1 MAFKLTLQAGL
12 WILKTPFVF
21 VIIFAGLIF
30 DHCIRMV
37 ITLCS
42 QYYRLISLP
51 EASFGLIG
59 SGLAVLGLVMPKLA
73 HKMVNRRSAVF
84 NLGIM
89 AAVSLIGLMGM
100 TFFIPFFGLIPLALL
115 SAVMYMSRFFESHYL
130 NRITA
135 SHQRATVLSFKGL
148 SFNLAYGL
156 IGVLYSV
163 LLAFLRPRTA
173 AIMPGLSSLEL
184 ENAVFV
190 GSMGWFPGYFAVT
203 IVILIFVA
211 RWQLRHTDDHKRL
224 G

>member
-1 MAFKLTLQAGL
+1 
-12 WILKTPFVF
+12 
-21 VIIFAGLIF
+21 
-30 DHCIRMV
+30 
-37 ITLCS
+37 
-42 QYYRLISLP
+42 
-51 EASFGLIG
+51 
-59 SGLAVLGLVMPKLA
+59 
-73 HKMVNRRSAVF
+73 
-84 NLGIM
+84 
-89 AAVSLIGLMGM
+89 
-100 TFFIPFFGLIPLALL
+100 
-115 SAVMYMSRFFESHYL
+115 
-130 NRITA
+130 
-135 SHQRATVLSFKGL
+135 LSFKGL